1 MPLFINGKFVQSK
14 TDKWIDLRNPATN
27 EVIFKVPQAT
37 KEEVGAAEYFPFALT
52 VFVDGGV

>member
-1 MPLFINGKFVQSK
+1 MCTRMDVCVLQEKVPLFINGKFVQSK

-37 KEEVGAAEYFPFALT
+37 KEEV
-52 VFVDGGV
+52 